1 MGQEHLPGFIGKIYS
16 EAVVRSASGESLL
29 DSPELVT
36 SDNVD
41 RLYASK
47 ALLEEAAKRL
57 HSKGFEVL
65 DIGNISITIAAP
77 PEVYERSLNTTLEAV
92 DRPVLKEWGQVST
105 GTYLNA
111 IDGKPF
117 GEIDVSQTDF
127 AQVLDGIAINE
138 PIYYVESGKPSAIAP
153 NKSQEYLQV
162 PEGVAQGLNATLAQQ
177 QGITGKG
184 VRVVMV
190 DSGWYAHPFFR
201 ENNYKVEVKLAP
213 GATNKAQDDNG
224 HGTGE
229 SANIFAVAPEVSLTM
244 VKADID
250 LSGRLRNVSSISAL
264 RTAVAL
270 KPDIISCSWGSNQ
283 RQLTLSPQNRV
294 LAATVADAV
303 RRGIIV
309 IFSAG
314 NGTYGFPGQHPEII
328 AAGGVYYHLTG
339 SLRGQIEASNYASSF
354 ISPVYPNRRV
364 PDVCGLVGKLPQG
377 SYIMLPVPPGSKI
390 DRGLALLED
399 GTESEDGWAAFSGTS
414 AAAPQLAGICA
425 LMKQIN
431 PQLSPAEAKRTLQE
445 TARDVVGGSSHP
457 SSGSASARAGPD
469 IATGYGLAN
478 AYEAVKAVKGIAAKN
493 IGSDNIF
500 LFQNTSQLNSTP
512 ASQSKELT
520 PVSQLDSKTI
530 RKKPMYS
537 EFPKLH
543 KKLDEIRWKFER
555 ELQSVID
562 EYDLE
567 DVELIISEANFIPR
581 SPIQKVAH
589 SLREKLDSCFET
601 KENAI
606 ELDQDFDYLKSIT
619 ENKIDEQD
627 LKSIV
632 ETLGKDTKTKGIF
645 LVDFIKSGVKGESGK
660 VLLKEINQSLQ
671 IKNQKL
677 KKELTEKIKESIQET
692 QSKKN
697 TGKIHKSK
705 ITTEHISS
713 AQALLKIGRYQ
724 DLAIRVLT
732 EALLVCGDDIEK
744 SLRHIPKDSNSEKE
758 AEKLRKFASDAL
770 SSCSSEIASFDAK
783 SRKKANSFDGEE
795 YTCELPGGGTG
806 TWQWNG
812 KSYVCQ

>member
-1 MGQEHLPGFIGKIYS
+1 MGKQHLPGFIGKIYS

-36 SDNVD
+36 SENVD
-41 RLYASK
+41 RFYASE
-47 ALLEEAAKRL
+47 ALVEEAEKRL
-57 HSKGFEVL
+57 QSKGFEVL
-65 DIGNISITIAAP
+65 DKGNISITIAAP
-77 PEVYERSLNTTLEAV
+77 PEVYERSLNTTLERV
-92 DRPVLKEWGQVST
+92 ERPVLKELGQVTT
-105 GTYLNA
+105 GTFLNA
-111 IDGKPF
+111 IDSKPF

-138 PIYYVESGKPSAIAP
+138 PIYYVQSGKPSATPPP
-153 NKSQEYLQV
+153 NTSQDYLRV
-162 PEGVAQGLNATLAQQ
+162 PKGVAKGLNATLAHQ

-184 VRVVMV
+184 VRVAMV

-201 ENNYKVEVKLAP
+201 KNNYQVKIELAP
-213 GATNKAQDDNG
+213 GATNKAEDDNG

-250 LSGRLRNVSSISAL
+250 LSGRLRNVSSISAF

-283 RQLTLSPQNRV
+283 RQRTLSPQNRV

-303 RRGIIV
+303 RQGIIV

-314 NGTYGFPGQHPEII
+314 NGTYGFPAQHREVI

-339 SLRGQIEASNYASSF
+339 SLKGQIEASNYASSF
-354 ISPVYPNRRV
+354 ISPVYPNRSV

-377 SYIMLPVPPGSKI
+377 SYIMLPVPRGSKI
-390 DRGLALLED
+390 DRGLAILED
-399 GTESEDGWAAFSGTS
+399 GTEPDDAWAAFSGTS

-431 PQLSPAEAKRTLQE
+431 PQLSPAEAKRILQE

-632 ETLGKDTKTKGIF
+632 ETLGKGTKTKGIF

-783 SRKKANSFDGEE
+783 SRSGVKLPDYQVETSSGCYVEDGIT
-795 YTCELPGGGTG
+795 YCP
-806 TWQWNG
+806 
-812 KSYVCQ
+812 K